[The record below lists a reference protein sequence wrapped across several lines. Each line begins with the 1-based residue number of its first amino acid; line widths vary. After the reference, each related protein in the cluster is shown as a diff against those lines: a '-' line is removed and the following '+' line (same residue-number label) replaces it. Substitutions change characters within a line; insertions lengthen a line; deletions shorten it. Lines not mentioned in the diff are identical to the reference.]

1 MYLPQETV
9 VKTRRAKRQGKSPPR
24 GDQTR
29 QRLLEAGIEAFA
41 QFGPEEVGIRR
52 LAAAAGVNSSALSYY
67 FGGKEGYYRAVLR
80 FLIDTVGRSIREAAE
95 AAAQSFRRQPD
106 STTARQ
112 LLRRFMRTVVTVVLT
127 KPYAEAAA
135 AIIWRELLRPSSG
148 FSIVYERMIRP
159 VHELI
164 TELTAAAMGTDPD
177 DPQAVLLAHSLWGQA
192 AIFRLGFHVLR
203 RRLKWRGRRLSQ
215 EWVDRIADTV
225 EAMVA
230 QLFSSDTPAGTK
242 RNRRR
247 ASLP

>member
-1 MYLPQETV
+1 
-9 VKTRRAKRQGKSPPR
+9 VKARTTKHRGKSVPR

-52 LAAAAGVNSSALSYY
+52 LAAAAGVNSAALSYY

-80 FLIDTVGRSIREAAE
+80 FLINTVGRSIREAAE
-95 AAAQSFRRQPD
+95 AAEQSLRRQPD
-106 STTARQ
+106 SASARQ
-112 LLRRFMRTVVTVVLT
+112 LLCQFMRTLVTVVLT

-159 VHELI
+159 VHEVI
-164 TELTAAAMGTDPD
+164 TRLTAAAMGTQPD
-177 DPQAVLLAHSLWGQA
+177 DPQAVLLAHTLWGQA

-230 QLFSSDTPAGTK
+230 RLFSSDTPAESEHSRSRTL
-242 RNRRR
+242 
-247 ASLP
+247 LP